1 MSLIKLA
8 MMFFVATSLL
18 KAIKETQQKNMV
30 LAYNKG
36 FSQGTITSNSTRRK
50 R

>member
-8 MMFFVATSLL
+8 MMFFVMTSII
-18 KAIKETQQKNMV
+18 KGIKETQQRNMV

-36 FSQGTITSNSTRRK
+36 FKEGAIAPNSARRK

>member
-8 MMFFVATSLL
+8 MMFFVMTSLI
-18 KAIKETQQKNMV
+18 KGIKETQQRNMV

-36 FSQGTITSNSTRRK
+36 FKEGEIVFRGARRK
-50 R
+50 